1 MAEPSAPKTIKPA
14 IGDKTAVTAAGT
26 DTAVARADQ
35 AKAVADEAIKAG
47 SASADAAAGAVP
59 KAANPMADMFDQL
72 IKAQTEFA
80 QRLGFDPKGFGF
92 DPVRFD
98 PSKFDAGKFG
108 MDQAFGSAMPR
119 FDLVLAQHQKNVGAF
134 LKAQAA
140 MVDGAQTVF
149 QRQLALFQQT
159 ITEATTLLQNLLA
172 EKDSRI
178 GIEKQVDASKQAF
191 EKIIAEAR
199 DLGNVVTRSH
209 SEAFQLLN
217 ERALEQI
224 EEIKA
229 VYEKSA

>member
-1 MAEPSAPKTIKPA
+1 
-14 IGDKTAVTAAGT
+14 
-26 DTAVARADQ
+26 
-35 AKAVADEAIKAG
+35 
-47 SASADAAAGAVP
+47 
-59 KAANPMADMFDQL
+59 MADIFDQL

-92 DPVRFD
+92 DAARFD

-108 MDQAFGSAMPR
+108 MDQAFGQGMPR

-159 ITEATTLLQNLLA
+159 ITEATTLMQNLLA
-172 EKDSRI
+172 EKDSRA

-191 EKIIAEAR
+191 EKIIAEAQ
-199 DLGNVVTRSH
+199 DLGNVVTKSQ

-217 ERALEQI
+217 ARALEQI
-224 EEIKA
+224 EEIKSA
-229 VYEKSA
+229 YEKTA